1 MIGLGDRANLGR
13 ISTSSSVSLSVPL
26 SLERG
31 HTTKPTMI
39 KFWIRRSIS
48 NGWAEK
54 PFCYL
59 PFPFLLHPLPCSRR
73 VKLTKTQLFKVLKPF
88 HDDDQKLLEAV
99 DHLVGEGSADFDA
112 PAATIF
118 PNYFSPTQVHIGFL
132 DKDEVRKAG
141 GVNLFWG
148 LLLQEINTVVSK
160 NGSRM
165 ILKDLDPDAVERW
178 VEMKKASVAA
188 KIISMEMKSNRT
200 GEMNTCVHAT

>member
-1 MIGLGDRANLGR
+1 MILLQ
-13 ISTSSSVSLSVPL
+13 LQ
-26 SLERG
+26 
-31 HTTKPTMI
+31 H
-39 KFWIRRSIS
+39 W
-48 NGWAEK
+48 
-54 PFCYL
+54 L
-59 PFPFLLHPLPCSRR
+59 PALP
-73 VKLTKTQLFKVLKPF
+73 
-88 HDDDQKLLEAV
+88 
-99 DHLVGEGSADFDA
+99 
-112 PAATIF
+112 
-118 PNYFSPTQVHIGFL
+118 QVHIGFL

-200 GEMNTCVHAT
+200 GEADMSVRTIGDSP